1 MTLKE
6 LKEIVMKKSFMR
18 KSWNWYEKNGN
29 INKEIENLKKKPER
43 KSGTEDVQ

>member
-18 KSWNWYEKNGN
+18 KSWNWYEKME
-29 INKEIENLKKKPER
+29 ISIKEWKPKKNPER